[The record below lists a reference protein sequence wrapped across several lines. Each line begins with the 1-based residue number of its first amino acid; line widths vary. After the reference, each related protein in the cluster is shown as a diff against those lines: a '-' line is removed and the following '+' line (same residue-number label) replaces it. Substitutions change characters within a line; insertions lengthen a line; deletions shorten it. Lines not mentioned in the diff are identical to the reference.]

1 MVQGFKD
8 FRVEPELDSK
18 TLFFSPLLYIDS
30 SFITRF
36 FWVSN
41 YICGVSTR
49 FGDLA
54 GKKKKEKEMSLIIR
68 HESNKQCMNYRVELG
83 QRSQSQTWRHQTS
96 NVMRDRGTV
105 GRVGTVM
112 N

>member
-1 MVQGFKD
+1 M
-8 FRVEPELDSK
+8 
-18 TLFFSPLLYIDS
+18 
-30 SFITRF
+30 
-36 FWVSN
+36 
-41 YICGVSTR
+41 

-54 GKKKKEKEMSLIIR
+54 GKKIKKEKEISLIIR
-68 HESNKQCMNYRVELG
+68 HDSYKQCINSRAELG
-83 QRSQSQTWRHQTS
+83 QRSQSQMWRHQTS